1 MTKKK
6 LIHYMLALALCPA
19 LMFASGKKEKTHKAP
34 EETPQERAARLLSEN
49 DGAAYERAVVEG
61 EAASFNEVWGFA
73 LQERSNELDFETPY
87 TDIALFTSTL
97 NYYGELVD
105 VPNHLLLASFEGRT
119 HMVFACDSR
128 ALVHYV
134 LDPQFGLRAQFEK
147 SLVNAVKNYDGLCI
161 DMEYIPA
168 RDRGNFF
175 SFLRDMKR
183 MLNGKILSVCVPAR
197 MRTISDDIFHYKT
210 ISDIADRVIIMAYD
224 EHWSTSKA
232 GPVASLE
239 WCGNV
244 ADYALTIIPKEKL
257 VMGLPLYGRTWVN
270 ENHAGAWYFS
280 GMNRKLLENGVT
292 SVERDDGGVAK
303 IEYSATINVTG
314 YFDDTYSLV
323 KKFRMYKEKGI
334 NKISFWRIGMED
346 TTLWQWIETDN

>member
-1 MTKKK
+1 
-6 LIHYMLALALCPA
+6 MLALMLCPV
-19 LMFASGKKEKTHKAP
+19 LVFAGGRKEKMPA
-34 EETPQERAARLLSEN
+34 ETPQERTVRTLAEN
-49 DGAAYERAVVEG
+49 DGAAYERTVVEG
-61 EAASFNEVWGFA
+61 EACSFNEVWGFA

-105 VPNHLLLASFEGRT
+105 VPNRMVLAPFNGRA

-147 SLVNAVKNYDGLCI
+147 SLINAVKNYDGLCI

-175 SFLRDMKR
+175 SFLRNMKR
-183 MLNGKILSVCVPAR
+183 MLNGKLLSVCVPAR
-197 MRTISDDIFHYKT
+197 LRTISDDIFHYKT
-210 ISDIADRVIIMAYD
+210 ISDIADRVIVMAYD
-224 EHWSTSKA
+224 EHWSTSKP
-232 GPVASLE
+232 GPVASFE
-239 WCGNV
+239 WCNNV
-244 ADYALTIIPKEKL
+244 ADYAITIIPKEKL
-257 VMGLPLYGRTWVN
+257 VMGLPLYGRTWID

-280 GMNRKLLENGVT
+280 GVNRKMLENDVT
-292 SVERDDGGVAK
+292 EIVRDEGGVPK

-323 KKFRMYKEKGI
+323 KKMRMYKEKGI
-334 NKISFWRIGMED
+334 NNISFWRIGMED
-346 TTLWQWIETDN
+346 PTLWQWINTDN